1 MKKVL
6 LFLVMTSIILGTS
19 SCTKLP
25 TGDRVSHVT
34 LDKES
39 LVLFVGEEA
48 MLKPTVHPLTVSQ
61 SVSWQSDNNAVAVVD
76 ANGKV
81 RGVSSGSTI
90 IRATSV
96 SGGRAGS
103 CKVTVFRDYIEN
115 GVDYGHGIRFAG
127 KVWAP
132 VNCGY
137 EPANS
142 GKGYITGKYY
152 QWGRKVGFGC
162 AGEDATGA
170 TSVMQGPVSLEQ
182 AKSTD
187 KFIIGDSDRCTW
199 LVGKDPKLW
208 NSGTEDAPAKTEN
221 DPCPSGWRVPTAKEL
236 RSLAGVSHNEVESF
250 LDSQG
255 NKAIRIINKED
266 GSEIC
271 LPITGNI
278 SSRGGNTKRTWL
290 SGSDYYSSKL
300 TRNDRNE
307 CGEVLKISY
316 EMYGSSYMHTTE
328 GCAYAYAI
336 RCIAE

>member
-25 TGDRVSHVT
+25 TGDSVSHVT

-39 LVLFVGEEA
+39 LGLFVGEEA

-103 CKVTVFRDYIEN
+103 CKVTVSSDYIEN

-142 GKGYITGKYY
+142 GKGILPESITSGDER
-152 QWGRKVGFGC
+152 WDLDVPER
-162 AGEDATGA
+162 
-170 TSVMQGPVSLEQ
+170 MRLERLQ
-182 AKSTD
+182 SCRD
-187 KFIIGDSDRCTW
+187 
-199 LVGKDPKLW
+199 L
-208 NSGTEDAPAKTEN
+208 
-221 DPCPSGWRVPTAKEL
+221 
-236 RSLAGVSHNEVESF
+236 F
-250 LDSQG
+250 L
-255 NKAIRIINKED
+255 
-266 GSEIC
+266 
-271 LPITGNI
+271 
-278 SSRGGNTKRTWL
+278 SSRQKALINL
-290 SGSDYYSSKL
+290 S
-300 TRNDRNE
+300 
-307 CGEVLKISY
+307 
-316 EMYGSSYMHTTE
+316 
-328 GCAYAYAI
+328 
-336 RCIAE
+336 